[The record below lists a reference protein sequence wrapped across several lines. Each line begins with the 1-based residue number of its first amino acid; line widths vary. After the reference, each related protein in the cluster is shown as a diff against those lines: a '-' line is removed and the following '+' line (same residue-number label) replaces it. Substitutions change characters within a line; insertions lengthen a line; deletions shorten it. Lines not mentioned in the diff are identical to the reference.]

1 MYSILVPV
9 GVASILFVYFIISPV
24 FIYFQDRKNFR
35 KYPSIN
41 AIAGIT
47 DLGFMYEYYKGFTS
61 KSLNRSK
68 RLNELHK
75 IHPVIRIGPNS
86 LSFSG
91 VQAIKDIYGHG
102 TPCTKD
108 AFYEVTAGTHSH
120 LADVIDKAEHAR
132 KRKVLS
138 SAYALKNLE
147 DWEFKVAEKADQFLK
162 ACDAAA
168 TAPLKAGTNPDPS
181 DLKFDYRKYSNFF
194 SIDAIA
200 DIGISEKLGML
211 VRGDDTCSAERMD
224 GTMHEVHFRDALH
237 SLARAQVCLV
247 WAYPWYKFNTFLS
260 KLVSSDFR
268 RMMHL
273 DRCWNDMV
281 YHRARKRM
289 ARYEA
294 GESHDDFFQALMHD
308 KSGQDHNLDWGE
320 IVAEVS
326 IMMNAGSDTT
336 AMAMVNVMYYLL
348 KHPDILKKLREEVD
362 AVVDADEVVTPY
374 DKVKHLPYLQAVLNE
389 SLRISPPVVFSL
401 PRKTPA
407 EGYQISSE
415 FIPGN
420 TSVSISAYVAHRD
433 EEVFP
438 DAETFNPDRWLGDKG
453 RELQRGFIAFS
464 AGARGCIGRNIS
476 YLEQTVLLASVVHRY
491 EMALASPDWEPE
503 VLEGTNLWMKEM
515 PVKVWLRQM

>member
-1 MYSILVPV
+1 M
-9 GVASILFVYFIISPV
+9 II
-24 FIYFQDRKNFR
+24 Q
-35 KYPSIN
+35 
-41 AIAGIT
+41 
-47 DLGFMYEYYKGFTS
+47 
-61 KSLNRSK
+61 
-68 RLNELHK
+68 
-75 IHPVIRIGPNS
+75 
-86 LSFSG
+86 
-91 VQAIKDIYGHG
+91 DIYGHG

-108 AFYEVTAGTHSH
+108 TFYEVTAGTHSH
-120 LADVIDKAEHAR
+120 LADVVEKAEHAR

-162 ACDAAA
+162 ACDASC
-168 TAPLKAGTNPDPS
+168 TSPLKADTVPEPS
-181 DLKFDYRKYSNFF
+181 DLRFDYRKYSNFF

-211 VRGDDTCSAERMD
+211 VRGNDTCSAERMD
-224 GTMHEVHFRDALH
+224 GTFHEVHFRDALH
-237 SLARAQVCLV
+237 SLARAQAHLV
-247 WAYPWYKFNTFLS
+247 WGYSWFKFNTFLAT
-260 KLVSSDFR
+260 LVSADFR
-268 RMMHL
+268 RMMNL
-273 DRCWNDMV
+273 DRSWGDLV

-294 GESHDDFFQALMHD
+294 GESHDDFFQALMRD
-308 KSGQDHNLDWGE
+308 KNGNDHNLDWGE
-320 IVAEVS
+320 IVAEVN

-348 KHPDILKKLREEVD
+348 KNPAVLEKLREEVD
-362 AVVDADEVVTPY
+362 AVLDPDEAVAPY

-389 SLRISPPVVFSL
+389 SLRIAPPVIFSL

-407 EGYQISSE
+407 EGCQISTQ
-415 FIPGN
+415 FVPGN
-420 TSVSISAYVAHRD
+420 TTVGISAYVAHRD

-476 YLEQTVLLASVVHRY
+476 YLEQTVLLASVIHRY
-491 EMALASPDWEPE
+491 ELALTSPDWEPE
-503 VLEGTNLWMKEM
+503 VVETTNMCMKEL
-515 PVKVWLRQM
+515 PVKIWRRELSIERHTQ